1 MNHNSH
7 FLYSIS
13 NESNQFN
20 RKKLSTTGRWGLLL
34 VFFTFGFSQWA
45 EVDVRDSFTS
55 TDIKTFVESTTF
67 GLSPN
72 PSLISFSKKRVYV
85 GVGLSNNIF
94 LNPSIYQNQLS
105 GWVPKF
111 SADIFITNNLYF
123 MGRLSQFYSGKDI
136 VQSHNYG
143 IALVSGGYSTYP
155 WQTSVVFCSL
165 KGPQDFALR
174 DISLS
179 MATLVQVADHQI
191 QVGVGKEMYSARFFF
206 EDANILFPN
215 GIKGEINYILL
226 GMHLNRNS
234 IRITPQIRFN
244 PGLIKAS
251 IRMAWGIG

>member
-1 MNHNSH
+1 MNQTK
-7 FLYSIS
+7 SI
-13 NESNQFN
+13 E
-20 RKKLSTTGRWGLLL
+20 KTLSTTGGGVLLL

-55 TDIKTFVESTTF
+55 TDIKIFVESTTF

-72 PSLISFSKKRVYV
+72 PSLIFFSKNRVFV
-85 GVGLSNNIF
+85 GVGLSNNLL
-94 LNPSIYQNQLS
+94 LNSSIYQNQFS

-136 VQSHNYG
+136 VHSHNYG
-143 IALVSGGYSTYP
+143 IALTSGEDTTYP
-155 WQTSVVFCSL
+155 WQTSVVFCNL

-191 QVGVGKEMYSARFFF
+191 QVGLGKEMYSARFFF

-215 GIKGEINYILL
+215 GMKGEINYILL
-226 GMHLNRNS
+226 GMHLKRSS
-234 IRITPQIRFN
+234 IGIIPQIRFN
-244 PGLIKAS
+244 PGLIRAS
-251 IRMAWGIG
+251 FRMTWGIG

>member
-1 MNHNSH
+1 
-7 FLYSIS
+7 
-13 NESNQFN
+13 
-20 RKKLSTTGRWGLLL
+20 
-34 VFFTFGFSQWA
+34 
-45 EVDVRDSFTS
+45 
-55 TDIKTFVESTTF
+55 
-67 GLSPN
+67 
-72 PSLISFSKKRVYV
+72 
-85 GVGLSNNIF
+85 
-94 LNPSIYQNQLS
+94 
-105 GWVPKF
+105 
-111 SADIFITNNLYF
+111 

-143 IALVSGGYSTYP
+143 IALVFGEDSTYP

-165 KGPQDFALR
+165 KGPQNFALR

-179 MATLVQVADHQI
+179 MATQVQVADHQI

-215 GIKGEINYILL
+215 GMKGEINYILL
-226 GMHLNRNS
+226 GMSLNRNS

>member
-1 MNHNSH
+1 MNQTKSTDKKH
-7 FLYSIS
+7 SI
-13 NESNQFN
+13 
-20 RKKLSTTGRWGLLL
+20 TGRWGLLL

-55 TDIKTFVESTTF
+55 TDIKIFIENTTF

-72 PSLISFSKKRVYV
+72 PSLIFFSKNRVFV
-85 GVGLSNNIF
+85 GVGLSNNLL
-94 LNPSIYQNQLS
+94 LNSSIYQNQFS

-136 VQSHNYG
+136 VHSHNYG
-143 IALVSGGYSTYP
+143 IALTSGEDTTYP
-155 WQTSVVFCSL
+155 WQTSVVFCNL

-191 QVGVGKEMYSARFFF
+191 QVGLGKEMYSARFFF

-215 GIKGEINYILL
+215 GMKGEINYILL
-226 GMHLNRNS
+226 GMHLKRSS
-234 IRITPQIRFN
+234 IGIIPQIRFN
-244 PGLIKAS
+244 PGLIRAS
-251 IRMAWGIG
+251 FRMTWGIG

>member
-1 MNHNSH
+1 MNQTK
-7 FLYSIS
+7 SI
-13 NESNQFN
+13 E
-20 RKKLSTTGRWGLLL
+20 KTLSTTGGGVLLL
-34 VFFTFGFSQWA
+34 VFLTFGFSQWA

-55 TDIKTFVESTTF
+55 TDIKIFVESTTF

-72 PSLISFSKKRVYV
+72 PSLIFFSKNRVFV
-85 GVGLSNNIF
+85 GVGLSNNLL
-94 LNPSIYQNQLS
+94 LNSSIYQNQFS

-136 VQSHNYG
+136 VHSHNYG
-143 IALVSGGYSTYP
+143 IALTSGEDTTYP
-155 WQTSVVFCSL
+155 WQTSVVFCNL

-191 QVGVGKEMYSARFFF
+191 QVGLGKEMYSARFFF

-215 GIKGEINYILL
+215 GMKGEINYILL
-226 GMHLNRNS
+226 GMHLKRSS
-234 IRITPQIRFN
+234 IGIIPQIRFN
-244 PGLIKAS
+244 PGLIRAS
-251 IRMAWGIG
+251 FRMTWGIG